1 MRELPS
7 GTVTFLFTDIEGS
20 TRLLHE
26 FGHAYAE
33 ILAEHRRLLREI
45 LGSCGGV
52 EVDTQGDAFFYAFA
66 GAGSAVAAA
75 SRAQQALAS
84 GQVRVRI
91 GLHTGEPLLTDE
103 GYVGIDVHRA
113 ARIAAC
119 GHGGQVLLSEQTWR
133 LLGDGATVRDLGRHR
148 LKDLQEAEHI
158 FQLGDGDFPP
168 LKSLNQTNLPV
179 QPTPFI
185 GRERE
190 LAEVLAHARR
200 DDVRLLTL
208 TGAGGSGKTRLALQ
222 TAAELVD
229 DHRDGVW
236 FVSLASLAD
245 PQLLLATIARSMGL
259 RETGSDTW
267 AQSLAAHLRDK
278 RLLLVVDNLEHLL
291 PDVSPLIGR
300 LLAAAPLI
308 RMIVTSREPVRV
320 AAEHEF
326 PVSPLTADE
335 AVTLFAER
343 ARAVVPS
350 FVLTAENRATV
361 EAICARL
368 DRLPLAIELAVAWIR
383 ALPVEK
389 LLTRLEQRLP
399 LLTSGARD
407 APERQR
413 TLRATIAWSFGLL
426 TEVEQQVFSRLAVF
440 AGGCTIDA
448 AETVCDTELHVL
460 AALVDKNLLRLDASG
475 DGEPRYVMLETIR
488 EFAAERLTVRDD
500 AASVEA
506 RHAEH
511 FRDLSEQAE
520 PELKG
525 KNQRRWLARLEL
537 EHDNLRTALRWALS
551 HGRPELALRM
561 SAALWLFWY
570 MHGHVSE
577 ARQWLTQALAA
588 APSVPSA
595 ARAKALDGAGYL
607 TGEQGEGEAAR
618 RLMEESLTCAR
629 DVDSSS
635 DIAIVAAH
643 LCAYLPDEDIGRA
656 EALGHEAVALAGQ
669 VGDRYTQA
677 VALNNLGETAR
688 IRGDNA
694 LATTLYEDSYRI
706 RRELGDASR
715 LALSLS
721 NLGEM
726 ALFAGD
732 QQRARKLLTEALAIA
747 RGIGDKRHITIALG
761 NLGFVELAQGHLDD
775 AGRLFD
781 DSLRLVQELGNRLY
795 AHVCFF
801 GLAAIAAARCQTER
815 AARLAGSAEREKARV
830 GSSPSVIDAHI
841 HDAHLAA
848 ARHTG
853 DEAQWS
859 AAWNDGAA
867 MTLDETIAYALA
879 TEED

>member
-75 SRAQQALAS
+75 GRAQQALAS
-84 GQVRVRI
+84 GQVRVRM

-229 DHRDGVW
+229 DYRDGVW

-267 AQSLAAHLRDK
+267 AQSLGAHLRDK

-291 PDVSPLIGR
+291 PDASPLIGR

-320 AAEHEF
+320 AAEHGF

-335 AVTLFAER
+335 AVALFSER
-343 ARAVVPS
+343 ARAVLPS
-350 FVLTAENRATV
+350 FVLTDENRATV

-448 AETVCDTELHVL
+448 AETVCDAELHVL

-588 APSVPSA
+588 APSVPSS

-607 TGEQGEGEAAR
+607 TGEQGEGDAAR

-643 LCAYLPDEDIGRA
+643 LCSYLPDEDIGRA

-715 LALSLS
+715 LSLSLA

-726 ALFAGD
+726 ALIAGD

-747 RGIGDKRHITIALG
+747 RGIGDKRHITIALA

-775 AGRLFD
+775 AERLFR
-781 DSLRLVQELGNRLY
+781 DSLILVRELRRRLVAYL
-795 AHVCFF
+795 CCS
-801 GLAAIAAARCQTER
+801 GLAAIAAARHQPER
-815 AARLAGSAEREKARV
+815 AARLAASAERDKALV
-830 GSSPSVIDAHI
+830 GSAPSVVDAHI
-841 HDAHLAA
+841 HDPHLAA
-848 ARHTG
+848 ARRMC
-853 DEAQWS
+853 DEARWN
-859 AAWNDGAA
+859 AAWNDGAT